1 MPATTTSW
9 PSRWDGEEGTLPLFD
24 AALAATGKNEG
35 QARALNAER
44 AWPWKE
50 HAERAIYNL
59 ATTGLPFTADDVVA
73 EVGLPDGRVG
83 MNRNNGVGAIFS
95 ACAKRGWIKP
105 TGHYMKSRRR
115 SNHSAVLA
123 IWTGDPDHDF

>member
-1 MPATTTSW
+1 MGVTMTDDW
-9 PSRWDGEEGTLPLFD
+9 LRWSGEEGDLPLFD
-24 AALAATGKNEG
+24 MTAASQAKDEG

-50 HAERAIYNL
+50 HAERAIYRL

-73 EVGLPDGRVG
+73 EVGLPEGKVG

-95 ACAKRGWIKP
+95 ACAKRGWIRP

-123 IWTGDPDHDF
+123 IWTGNPDRDF

>member
-1 MPATTTSW
+1 MGGTTTSW
-9 PSRWDGEEGTLPLFD
+9 PTLWDGQEGDLPLFD
-24 AALAATGKNEG
+24 ATMANRFKDEG
-35 QARALNAER
+35 QSRALDADR

-50 HAERAIYNL
+50 HAERVIYNL

-73 EVGLPDGRVG
+73 EVGLPDGTVG

-95 ACAKRGWIKP
+95 ACAKRGWITP

-123 IWTGDPDHDF
+123 IWTGNPDRDF